1 VIYGL
6 QQGGMKIGDSVVIQG
21 AGGLGINA
29 AAAATEMGAANV
41 IVIDGIENRLELAR
55 QCGATHTININEITD
70 ENDRVEHVK
79 KITNQRGADIG
90 LEVVGYPGVVNEGI
104 SMLRNGG
111 SYVEIGNIWDNS
123 DASID
128 MSKLVW
134 NMTKLI
140 GIAHYDPYI
149 IPVALDFL
157 VRTQSKFPLTNII
170 SHKFALD
177 EISEAFEQS
186 EWSGKNSTTG
196 LTRAILVP

>member
-1 VIYGL
+1 
-6 QQGGMKIGDSVVIQG
+6 
-21 AGGLGINA
+21 
-29 AAAATEMGAANV
+29 MGAANI

-55 QCGATHTININEITD
+55 KCGATHTININEITD
-70 ENDRVEHVK
+70 KSERIEQVK
-79 KITNQRGADIG
+79 KITNQRGADVG
-90 LEVVGYPGVVNEGI
+90 LEVVGYPGVVAEGI

-123 DASID
+123 DATID

-134 NMTKLI
+134 GMTKLI

-157 VRTQSKFPLTNII
+157 VRTQTKFPLTNII

-177 EISEAFEQS
+177 EISEAFQQS
-186 EWSGKNSTTG
+186 EWIGKNSTSG

>member
-1 VIYGL
+1 
-6 QQGGMKIGDSVVIQG
+6 M
-21 AGGLGINA
+21 
-29 AAAATEMGAANV
+29 
-41 IVIDGIENRLELAR
+41 
-55 QCGATHTININEITD
+55 
-70 ENDRVEHVK
+70 
-79 KITNQRGADIG
+79 
-90 LEVVGYPGVVNEGI
+90 NEGI